1 MGNGAGRPMETVWR
15 PVEGEGGEHGVG
27 TWEGG
32 KGEEDDGDNTRRE
45 TERAL
50 LSRPVLRLECRMF

>member
-1 MGNGAGRPMETVWR
+1 METVWR

-32 KGEEDDGDNTRRE
+32 KGGGGRWRQH
-45 TERAL
+45 
-50 LSRPVLRLECRMF
+50 